1 MSDGVSGFDIIC
13 LSTNHWTGL
22 PTSKQHLM
30 SVFARS
36 RRVLYV
42 DPPIDVFSVLGR
54 RRRWPKLRGLR
65 QEADNLW
72 VLSPVDV
79 AVSSSPDRSLARYG
93 RLTGRVARAAR
104 ALELTDPVV
113 WTFAPEHAACSAGL
127 QASLVVYQA
136 ADDPAAMSSD
146 PARTRELEREHITA
160 CDLVFVASEELLRA
174 RGSAGHVYRLPNA
187 ADRRHFSSVLA
198 GDPDAPLDTFL
209 ESLRAPRHT
218 PRELGALDGP
228 VVLFGGAAYSWFDV
242 GLTFELAALR
252 PEWNIVLVGPTA
264 GRISRERLPA
274 NVTVVG
280 RKPYDDFPWYVA
292 ASDVGI
298 LPLLEGEFSRNCD
311 PIVMYEFLICGKP
324 VVATP
329 FPAAGEHGTLVCTA
343 TTASG
348 FAEEIEKALVE
359 TGDPDRVRERV
370 EFGFSCTWEGR
381 AEEALRRVSDMLS
394 SGGRKEGPR

>member
-1 MSDGVSGFDIIC
+1 VSDGTPRFDIIC

-42 DPPIDVFSVLGR
+42 DPPVDIFSVLGR

-65 QEADNLW
+65 QEADGLW

-79 AVSSSPDRSLARYG
+79 AVSSSPDRALARYG
-93 RLTGRVARAAR
+93 RLTERVERAAR

-113 WTFAPEHAACSAGL
+113 WTFAPEHGACSAGL
-127 QASLVVYQA
+127 PASLVVYQA

-146 PARTRELEREHITA
+146 PARCAELEREHIAT

-174 RGSAGHVYRLPNA
+174 RASAGRVYRLPNA
-187 ADRRHFSSVLA
+187 ADRRHFSRVLA
-198 GDPDAPLDTFL
+198 GDPEAPLERFL

-218 PRELGALDGP
+218 PHELGSLDGP

-242 GLTFELAALR
+242 GLTLELAALR
-252 PEWNIVLVGPTA
+252 PDWNIVLVGPAA
-264 GRISRERLPA
+264 GRVARGGLPA

-280 RKPYDDFPWYVA
+280 RKPYDDFPWYLA
-292 ASDVGI
+292 AADVGI
-298 LPLLEGEFSRNCD
+298 LPFIRGEFSRSCD

-329 FPAAGEHGTLVCTA
+329 FPAAGEHGTLVRTA
-343 TTASG
+343 VTASG
-348 FAEEIEKALVE
+348 FAEEIERAMAE
-359 TGDPDRVRERV
+359 SGDPDRVRERV

-394 SGGRKEGPR
+394 SGGREERPV

>member
-1 MSDGVSGFDIIC
+1 MSDNVSGFDIIC

-65 QEADNLW
+65 QEADDLW
-72 VLSPVDV
+72 ILSPVDV
-79 AVSSSPDRSLARYG
+79 AVSSSPDRALARYG
-93 RLTGRVARAAR
+93 RLTGRVERAAR

-127 QASLVVYQA
+127 QASLVVYHA
-136 ADDPAAMSSD
+136 ADDPAANSSD
-146 PARTRELEREHITA
+146 PARTRELEREHIAA
-160 CDLVFVASEELLRA
+160 CDLVFVASEELLSA
-174 RGSAGHVYRLPNA
+174 RGSAGRAYRLPNA

-198 GDPDAPLDTFL
+198 GDPDASLDSFL
-209 ESLRAPRHT
+209 ESLRPPRRT
-218 PRELGALDGP
+218 PRELGILDGP
-228 VVLFGGAAYSWFDV
+228 VVMFGGAAYSWFDV
-242 GLTFELAALR
+242 GLTLELAALR
-252 PEWNIVLVGPTA
+252 PDWNIILVGPTA
-264 GRISRERLPA
+264 GRVSRERLPS
-274 NVTVVG
+274 NVTAVG
-280 RKPYDDFPWYVA
+280 RKRYDEFPWYVA
-292 ASDVGI
+292 AADVGI

-311 PIVMYEFLICGKP
+311 PIVMYEFLLCGKP

-343 TTASG
+343 TTAAG
-348 FAEEIEKALVE
+348 FVEEIERALVE
-359 TGDPDRVRERV
+359 TTDRGRVRERV
-370 EFGFSCTWEGR
+370 EFGFSCTWEVR

-394 SGGRKEGPR
+394 SIGRKGGAR

>member
-1 MSDGVSGFDIIC
+1 MSDRTSGFDIIC

-65 QEADNLW
+65 QEAENLW

-79 AVSSSPDRSLARYG
+79 AASSNPDRALARYG
-93 RLTGRVARAAR
+93 RLTGRVERAALS
-104 ALELTDPVV
+104 LELSNPVV

-127 QASLVVYQA
+127 PASLLIYQA

-146 PARTRELEREHITA
+146 PARTRELEREHIAA
-160 CDLVFVASEELLRA
+160 CDLVFVASEELLRS
-174 RGSAGHVYRLPNA
+174 RSSAGHVYRLPNA
-187 ADRRHFSSVLA
+187 ADRRHFSSVLT
-198 GDPDAPLDTFL
+198 GDPDAPVDTFL
-209 ESLRAPRHT
+209 ESLRAPRRT
-218 PRELGALDGP
+218 PRELGILDGP
-228 VVLFGGAAYSWFDV
+228 VVMFGGAAYSWFDV
-242 GLTFELAALR
+242 GLTLELATLR
-252 PEWNIVLVGPTA
+252 PDWNIVLVGPAIGGVT
-264 GRISRERLPA
+264 RDRLPV
-274 NVTVVG
+274 NVTAVG
-280 RKPYDDFPWYVA
+280 RKRYDDFPWYVA
-292 ASDVGI
+292 AADVGI
-298 LPLLEGEFSRNCD
+298 LPLREGEFSRNCD
-311 PIVMYEFLICGKP
+311 PIVMYEFLLCGKP

-329 FPAAGEHGTLVCTA
+329 FPAAGEHGTLVRTA
-343 TTASG
+343 TTAAG
-348 FAEEIEKALVE
+348 FVEEIERALVE
-359 TGDPDRVRERV
+359 TGKPNRVRERV

>member
-1 MSDGVSGFDIIC
+1 VSDRTSRFDIIC

-30 SVFARS
+30 SVFAGS

-42 DPPIDVFSVLGR
+42 DPPIDIFSVLGR

-65 QEADNLW
+65 READNLW

-79 AVSSSPDRSLARYG
+79 SVSSSPDRALARYG
-93 RLTGRVARAAR
+93 RLTGRVERAAR

-127 QASLVVYQA
+127 QSSLVVYQA

-146 PARTRELEREHITA
+146 PVRCAELEREHVAT
-160 CDLVFVASEELLRA
+160 CDLVFVVSEELLRG
-174 RGSAGHVYRLPNA
+174 RRSAGHVYRLPNA
-187 ADRRHFSSVLA
+187 ADRRHFASVLA
-198 GDPDAPLDTFL
+198 GDPEAPLEKFL

-218 PRELGALDGP
+218 PHELGSLNGP

-242 GLTFELAALR
+242 DLTLELAGLR
-252 PEWNIVLVGPTA
+252 PDWNIVLVGPTA
-264 GRISRERLPA
+264 GRVARGRLPA

-280 RKPYDDFPWYVA
+280 RKSYDDFPWYVA
-292 ASDVGI
+292 AADVGI
-298 LPLLEGEFSRNCD
+298 LPLINGEFSRSCD

-329 FPAAGEHGTLVCTA
+329 FPAAGEHGTLVRTA
-343 TTASG
+343 ATAAG
-348 FAEEIEKALVE
+348 FAGEIERALVE
-359 TGDPDRVRERV
+359 TSDADRVRERV

-381 AEEALRRVSDMLS
+381 AEEALRRVSDVLS
-394 SGGRKEGPR
+394 SRGRNEDPR